1 MLWLVFSSSSKLAR
15 FARSPEQKLFVGGV
29 LVPLQADLWLTEKQR
44 GGEGGR
50 GKKYGRGG

>member
-1 MLWLVFSSSSKLAR
+1 MLWLVFSSSSKLPR